1 MRRLRRTAG
10 GTATAA
16 VVAGL
21 LAAPAP
27 VGAATVDGAPTAR
40 VAPRTVTLVTGD
52 RVTLVHDDAY
62 TIQPGAGR
70 AGMAFQTRRVDG
82 RLSVIPAD
90 AVALLGAG
98 QLDPRLF
105 DVTTLLRYGYD
116 DRRTDLPLIV
126 TSDRAKGA
134 VPTAGA
140 RVDREL
146 PKLNATALRQDRRQG
161 SAFWRG
167 LTGGSKAPRTLAAS
181 VRKVWLDGVRQ
192 PTLDVSVPQVGAPAA
207 WQAGYTGSGVTVAVL
222 DSGIDDTHPDLAATV
237 TARANFTEGE
247 EDGRD
252 LVGHGTHVASAIA
265 GSGSAS
271 GGRYRGVAPG
281 TKLIDGKVCASFGCP
296 ESWILAGMQWA
307 AAEQHAKVVNM
318 SLGGW
323 DSPGIDP
330 LEQAV
335 NTLTDRYGTL
345 FVIAAGNDGPG
356 SRTVNS
362 PASADAAL
370 AVGAVDKSD
379 KLAGFSSRGPRLGD
393 AGLKPDI
400 TAPGVAITAARSRD
414 ATDLGA
420 PGDAYVPLS
429 GTSMAT
435 PHVAGA
441 AAILAQRHPDWTAG
455 QLKATLMASA
465 RPATDTTPF
474 EQGTG
479 RLDVA
484 EALTRTVAATP
495 SSLSFGTQLWPHQ
508 DDEVLTRKVAYRN
521 SGATPVTLA
530 LTVDRGSAAAGT
542 FAVDPATVTVP
553 AGGDATVTVT
563 VDTRVAGPDGVLT
576 GALIATGEGQGVRV
590 PLAVDRE
597 VESYDVTLRHIGRD
611 GAPSGDHQTSFRGL
625 NDGSSR
631 EAFGRGSDGTAT
643 VRIPAGRYLMDSF
656 FFGQDGD
663 GEAELTL
670 LTQPMLAVTGPKT
683 ITLDAR
689 LGKASAVTVP
699 RPDAT
704 QVHAEIEY
712 TQETSQGLLQGGVAI
727 FGGDF
732 SRLHTAQVG
741 DTAPADGFVSELEGT
756 WAEVGPDGSTANS
769 PYTYSTAHYVE
780 GRMLSGVR
788 RTVSPGDLAAVST
801 RHLSAEEGTYG
812 YWYATSRR
820 PGQERV
826 SGATGIRYALPAGV
840 THYYTTEGGVQWR
853 SAIAEH
859 TSADEPMGTLSQPY
873 VHHAPGTHRRTWNQ
887 AVFGPALVKPVH
899 GGLNTWFGVV
909 RDGDTISVDLPM
921 HSDAAG
927 NVRFGGDSGGTVL
940 HRNGVKVGES
950 DRGGKGAF
958 TVPAGEAAYRLE
970 TRAERGAPYT
980 LSTRID
986 ATWTF
991 RSAHVDGWSA
1001 LPLWSVRYAPKLD
1014 DRHTAPAGQ
1023 PFGVPVTVAAQPGAQ
1038 VGRIRT
1044 LTVEVSYDD
1053 GATWADA
1060 KIVNGAALVRHPA
1073 GSGFVSLRAAAG
1085 DGSGNTVKQTILRA
1099 YRYGAAS

>member
-1 MRRLRRTAG
+1 MRLLRRTAG

-21 LAAPAP
+21 LVVPAP
-27 VGAATVDGAPTAR
+27 VSASTVDGAPTAR

-82 RLSVIPAD
+82 HLSVVPAD

-105 DVTTLLRYGYD
+105 DVTTLLEYGYD

-181 VRKVWLDGVRQ
+181 VRKLWLDGVRQ

-207 WQAGYTGSGVTVAVL
+207 WQAGYTGSGVSVAVL
-222 DSGIDDTHPDLAATV
+222 DTGIDDTHPDLATTV

-252 LVGHGTHVASAIA
+252 LVGHGTHVASTIA

-271 GGRYRGVAPG
+271 GGRHRGVAPG

-335 NTLTDRYGTL
+335 DTLTDRYGTL

-356 SRTVNS
+356 SGTVNS

-370 AVGAVDKSD
+370 AVGAVDKSG
-379 KLAGFSSRGPRLGD
+379 KLASSSSRGPRRGD

-400 TAPGVAITAARSRD
+400 TAPGVSIVAARSGD
-414 ATDLGA
+414 AAELGA
-420 PGDAYVPLS
+420 PGDAYASLS

-465 RPATDTTPF
+465 RPAEGMTPF

-484 EALTRTVAATP
+484 GALNRTVAATP
-495 SSLSFGTQLWPHQ
+495 PSLSFGTRLWPHQ

-521 SGATPVTLA
+521 AGTAPVTLA
-530 LTVDRGSAAAGT
+530 LTVDNGSAAAGT

-563 VDTRVAGPDGVLT
+563 ADTRVAGPDGVLT
-576 GALIATGEGQGVRV
+576 GALVATGGGQSVRA

-597 VESYDVTLRHIGRD
+597 VESYDLTLRHIDRD
-611 GAPSGDHQTSFRGL
+611 GAAYGYHRTTFSGLDDGGWREVRG
-625 NDGSSR
+625 N
-631 EAFGRGSDGTAT
+631 GSDGTGT
-643 VRIPAGRYLMDSF
+643 IRLPAGRYLMDSF
-656 FFGQDGD
+656 FSGQ
-663 GEAELTL
+663 GEWMTL
-670 LTQPMLAVTGPKT
+670 LTQPVLEVTGPKT

-689 LGKASAVTVP
+689 LGRASAVTVP
-699 RPDAT
+699 RPGAT

-712 TQETSQGLLQGGVAI
+712 TQETARGLLQGGVGI
-727 FGGDF
+727 YGGDF
-732 SRLHTAQVG
+732 SRLYTAQVG
-741 DTAPADGFVSELEGT
+741 DTAPADGFVSELRGT
-756 WAEVGPDGSTANS
+756 WAEVGPDGSSANS
-769 PYTYSTAHYVE
+769 PYTYSTTHYVE

-788 RTVSPGDLAAVST
+788 RTVSPDDLAAVST
-801 RHLSAEEGTYG
+801 RHLSADAGTYG
-812 YWYATSRR
+812 FWYATSRR
-820 PGQERV
+820 PGQERI
-826 SGATGIRYALPAGV
+826 SGATGIRYDLPASV
-840 THYYTTEGGVQWR
+840 THYYTTEGGVEWR

-859 TSADEPMGTLSQPY
+859 TGADEPMGTLSQPY
-873 VHHAPGTHRRTWNQ
+873 VHHAPGTHQRTWNQ
-887 AVFGPALVKPVH
+887 AVFGPILVKPVH
-899 GGLNTWFGVV
+899 GALNTWMGVV
-909 RDGDTISVDLPM
+909 RDRDTISVDLPL

-927 NVRFGGDSGGTVL
+927 NVQFGGDSGSTVL
-940 HRNGVKVGES
+940 YRDGARVGEA
-950 DRGGKGAF
+950 DRGGVGAF

-970 TRAERGAPYT
+970 TRAERGAPYS

-986 ATWTF
+986 AAWTF
-991 RSAHVDGWSA
+991 RSAHVDGWAA

-1023 PFGVPVTVAAQPGAQ
+1023 SFRVPVTVAAQPGAP

-1053 GATWADA
+1053 GATWANA
-1060 KIVNGAALVRHPA
+1060 TIVNGAALVRHPT
-1073 GSGFVSLRAAAG
+1073 GSGFASLRATAG
-1085 DGSGNTVKQTILRA
+1085 DSSGNTVTQTILRA